1 MKYIPH
7 KYQQLA
13 ERHIYQTPRC
23 GLFLEMGLGKTVVT
37 LTAINN
43 LIYDSFEISKALV
56 IAPLQW
62 QRIHGAEKVK
72 NGII

>member
-7 KYQQLA
+7 KYQELA

-37 LTAINN
+37 LTAI
-43 LIYDSFEISKALV
+43 I
-56 IAPLQW
+56 
-62 QRIHGAEKVK
+62 
-72 NGII
+72 